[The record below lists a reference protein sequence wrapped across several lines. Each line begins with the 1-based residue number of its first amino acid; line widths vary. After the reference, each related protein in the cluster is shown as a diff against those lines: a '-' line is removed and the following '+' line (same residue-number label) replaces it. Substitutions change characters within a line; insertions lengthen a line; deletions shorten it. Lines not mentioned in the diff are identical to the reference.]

1 MKLTKILKPKSFDD
15 FIGQSHILDKNKPL
29 FKLIKQKT
37 IPHLIFYGPP
47 SSGKTTLSNIIANEL
62 NCDFYKFNATNFK
75 VEEIRKV
82 LKNINLFKILIFIDE
97 IHRLSKNQQE
107 VLLPYLE
114 NDDIVFIGATTEN
127 PSFALTNGFK
137 SRVFIYE
144 LKRLNQFEFD
154 IFIDKIEKYLKIKI
168 NKSKRNF
175 LAKYS
180 NYDLR
185 MVLNL
190 IDFAYKVDKNLSLN
204 TLSNLANHS
213 YEGINS
219 KELHYDLIS
228 AMIKSIRGSDI
239 DASLYYLARLIVAG
253 ERAEFIARRLL
264 ILASEDISN
273 ANPNAINLATNTYI
287 ASKYIGYPEIKIIL
301 AQCTIYLAS
310 SPKSN
315 SSYKAINKAIDEIKN
330 GNILSIP
337 SHLKDKATNYLYP
350 HDFDGYIKQQY
361 LSKDLKF
368 YQSKL
373 IGFEKTLDEWIKKI
387 KKLI

>member
-1 MKLTKILKPKSFDD
+1 
-15 FIGQSHILDKNKPL
+15 
-29 FKLIKQKT
+29 
-37 IPHLIFYGPP
+37 
-47 SSGKTTLSNIIANEL
+47 
-62 NCDFYKFNATNFK
+62 
-75 VEEIRKV
+75 
-82 LKNINLFKILIFIDE
+82 
-97 IHRLSKNQQE
+97 
-107 VLLPYLE
+107 
-114 NDDIVFIGATTEN
+114 
-127 PSFALTNGFK
+127 
-137 SRVFIYE
+137 
-144 LKRLNQFEFD
+144 
-154 IFIDKIEKYLKIKI
+154 
-168 NKSKRNF
+168 
-175 LAKYS
+175 
-180 NYDLR
+180 